1 MTKAAEL
8 CSAQLPVPVARDGSS
23 AGAGR
28 QPIGGQDQDGEGPIR
43 GESGESGVRAAE
55 TVSTLQPS
63 SVSSHHKFTDHTSDI
78 VIMIPGLPPLP
89 QHLGLAPQPHLW
101 TLLQQQALLSR
112 AQTSVANSFVTSAS
126 APGFPFNP
134 FLPLPPVTS
143 SPELMLKTKYEEAED
158 LSSPASK
165 RFKTEGGQAVCPIC
179 NISLK
184 AEELPEHFQA
194 ELKCLDNIRSLS
206 PIARPNSSNS
216 SYRPF
221 SSSPNKSSLS
231 LSPTSPGHLESRW
244 QRFERIRGK
253 RRERIGAKSGEIVSP
268 SHPIKQLAQ
277 MKTEAGQT
285 QEADIDIGDSLSD
298 SGSASDSESGAGQYG
313 PLQYTEADVLRCL
326 SEAEAETEARDESSE
341 SHDENANSRG
351 ACVCPACEAR
361 MVTPVLN
368 VSCWHLKCEKCWLV
382 AIGTKKV
389 CTICAQPASVKD
401 LRKVHL

>member
-1 MTKAAEL
+1 M
-8 CSAQLPVPVARDGSS
+8 
-23 AGAGR
+23 
-28 QPIGGQDQDGEGPIR
+28 R
-43 GESGESGVRAAE
+43 GESGESGVRDWGQSQYITTILSEQSPQVDSAII
-55 TVSTLQPS
+55 S
-63 SVSSHHKFTDHTSDI
+63 DHIT
-78 VIMIPGLPPLP
+78 MIPGLPPLP
-89 QHLGLAPQPHLW
+89 QHLGLSPQPHLW

-112 AQTSVANSFVTSAS
+112 AQTSVANSFVSS
-126 APGFPFNP
+126 PHGLPFNP

-143 SPELMLKTKYEEAED
+143 SPDLLLKTKYEEAED
-158 LSSPASK
+158 LSSAASK

-184 AEELPEHFQA
+184 VEELSDHFQA

-206 PIARPNSSNS
+206 PIARPTSSSS
-216 SYRPF
+216 SYRPL

-268 SHPIKQLAQ
+268 GRHTTKQVTE
-277 MKTEAGQT
+277 MKTEAG

-298 SGSASDSESGAGQYG
+298 TGSASDSESGAGQYG

-326 SEAEAETEARDESSE
+326 SETEAETETRDESSE
-341 SHDENANSRG
+341 SHDENDNSRG
-351 ACVCPACEAR
+351 ACVCPVCEGR

-368 VSCWHLKCEKCWLV
+368 VSCWHLKCEKCWLK
-382 AIGTKKV
+382 AIGTKKA
-389 CTICAQPASVKD
+389 CSICAGPASVKE
-401 LRKVHL
+401 LRKVRL

>member
-1 MTKAAEL
+1 
-8 CSAQLPVPVARDGSS
+8 
-23 AGAGR
+23 
-28 QPIGGQDQDGEGPIR
+28 
-43 GESGESGVRAAE
+43 
-55 TVSTLQPS
+55 
-63 SVSSHHKFTDHTSDI
+63 
-78 VIMIPGLPPLP
+78 MIPGLPPLP

-112 AQTSVANSFVTSAS
+112 AQTSVANSHLVTSMA
-126 APGFPFNP
+126 GFPFNP

-143 SPELMLKTKYEEAED
+143 SPELMMKTKYEEAED

-206 PIARPNSSNS
+206 PIARPNSSSS

-221 SSSPNKSSLS
+221 SSSPNKCSLS

-253 RRERIGAKSGEIVSP
+253 RRERIGAKTGETVSP
-268 SHPIKQLAQ
+268 GKEGHPIKQLAEV
-277 MKTEAGQT
+277 KPEAGQG

-298 SGSASDSESGAGQYG
+298 SGSASESDSGAGQYG

-326 SEAEAETEARDESSE
+326 SEAETETRDTESSE

-351 ACVCPACEAR
+351 ACVCPVCEAR

-368 VSCWHLKCEKCWLV
+368 VSCWHLSCEKCWLV

-389 CTICAQPASVKD
+389 CSICSEPASVKD
-401 LRKVHL
+401 LRKVRL